1 MQNQDMGNPASS
13 YSRMQKGI
21 VGLITLCALVSLTA
35 CAPLQSMLAP
45 TPTDAPHGV
54 AIDPPR
60 AMPDFSLTNTE
71 GKQMRLSD
79 LRGKAVVL
87 FFGYTHC
94 PDICPFSLS
103 QFIMIK
109 KGLGEDAQKVN
120 FVMVSV
126 DGTRDTPEVLGNY
139 MRAFDVT
146 FIGLTGSENDVRQIG
161 LNYGVHFEKQKP
173 TGASEAYAVAHT
185 TYTYLLDSKGYWQM
199 VFPFKTPIDSE
210 VSDIRKVLAQ
220 TQ

>member
-1 MQNQDMGNPASS
+1 MRNPAGS
-13 YSRMQKGI
+13 YRRVQKRI
-21 VGLITLCALVSLTA
+21 VSLITLCALVTLTA
-35 CAPLQSMLAP
+35 CAPLQNMFAP

-60 AMPDFSLTNTE
+60 AMPDFTLTNTE

-79 LRGKAVVL
+79 LRGKAVIL

-126 DGTRDTPEVLGNY
+126 DGTRDTPEVLRNY
-139 MRAFDVT
+139 MRAFDAT
-146 FIGLTGSENDVRQIG
+146 FIGLTGNENDVRQIG

-173 TGASEAYAVAHT
+173 AGANEAYAVAHT
-185 TYTYLLDSKGYWQM
+185 TYTYLLDSKGTWQM

-210 VSDIRKVLAQ
+210 VLDIQKILAQ

>member
-1 MQNQDMGNPASS
+1 MKKS
-13 YSRMQKGI
+13 I
-21 VGLITLCALVSLTA
+21 VYLVALCTLMSLTA
-35 CAPLQSMLAP
+35 CSSVLSVLEP

-60 AMPDFSLTNTE
+60 AMPDFTLTNTE
-71 GKQMRLSD
+71 GKPVWLSD
-79 LRGKAVVL
+79 LRGKAVVI

-103 QFIMIK
+103 QFILVK
-109 KGLGEDAQKVN
+109 KGLGDDAKKVN

-139 MRAFDVT
+139 VRAFDSA
-146 FIGLTGSENDVRQIG
+146 FIGLTGNENDVRQIG

-173 TGASEAYAVAHT
+173 SNQSGAYVVAHT
-185 TYTYLLDSKGYWQM
+185 TYTYLLDSQGRWQM

-210 VSDIRKVLAQ
+210 VSDIKKVLAQ
-220 TQ
+220 TH